1 MLYMIVE
8 TFRNKDPRPI
18 YARFAEK
25 GRMAPDGL
33 TYISSWIDDKMETC
47 FQVMETDDRAL
58 IDEWIAKWDDIVS
71 FEVLPVFT
79 SAETVQR
86 VADLPPLRED

>member
-1 MLYMIVE
+1 MLYMIVK
-8 TFRNKDPRPI
+8 TFCNADPRPI

-25 GRMAPDGL
+25 GRMAPNGL

-58 IDEWIAKWDDIVS
+58 IDEWISKWDDIVS
-71 FEVLPVFT
+71 FEVIPVFT
-79 SAETVQR
+79 SAETVLR
-86 VADLPPLRED
+86 IAALPPGEN

>member
-8 TFRNKDPRPI
+8 TFRNGDPRPI

-33 TYISSWIDDKMETC
+33 KYISSWIDDKMENC

-58 IDEWIAKWDDIVS
+58 IDEWIAKWNDIVS
-71 FEVLPVFT
+71 FEVIPVFT
-79 SAETVQR
+79 SAQTVER
-86 VADLPPLRED
+86 VAALPPLPAK